1 MKKCPEGEYYCN
13 DMKKCRPIPKGYH
26 TARGGFLV
34 RDTEKKNGNGNG
46 NGHSSNGNGNGNGGN
61 GNGNGG
67 NGGGLGESMK
77 RLPLKIE
84 IPKTS
89 AQFNLGLMFR
99 ENLDSDSGMLFIFD
113 EVGEKSFHMRH
124 TTIPLDI
131 AFISEE
137 GVIESIKELE
147 PLRSSPVYSDA
158 NVMFALEVNRG
169 WFAENNVKVGDKIVK
184 LQESDCEC
192 EDCGQDPCVECGE
205 SHHNIDEDTS
215 FKNELSGVSY
225 EFIDIIKPEPMKVP
239 KHRFSYIDTSDDISA
254 ALPSVQEATRLPNYN
269 KVGNIID
276 VYLAW
281 RGKNYMIK
289 MFFPSVKKPSRREV
303 QDQVR
308 KVYPNAKLWNY
319 QVSEHEPGEPL
330 LQTTGGA

>member
-1 MKKCPEGEYYCN
+1 MKKCPEGEYYCH
-13 DMKKCRPIPKGYH
+13 DMKKCKPIPKGWH
-26 TARGGFLV
+26 TARGGYLV
-34 RDTEKKNGNGNG
+34 RDTEKKNGNGNGNG

-67 NGGGLGESMK
+67 GLGESMR

-99 ENLDSDSGMLFIFD
+99 ESLDPDSGMLFIFD
-113 EVGEKSFHMRH
+113 EVSEKSFHMRH

-131 AFISEE
+131 AFINEE

-158 NVMFALEVNRG
+158 DVLYALEVNRG
-169 WFAENNVKVGDKIVK
+169 WFEENDVKVGDKIASLV
-184 LQESDCEC
+184 EEECDC
-192 EDCGQDPCVECGE
+192 DCGQDPCIKCGQ
-205 SHHNIDEDTS
+205 SHHKIDEDTS

-239 KHRFSYIDTSDDISA
+239 KHRFSYIDTSEEI
-254 ALPSVQEATRLPNYN
+254 EEGTRLPNYN

-281 RGKNYMIK
+281 RGKNYMLK

-308 KVYPNAKLWNY
+308 KVYPGCKLWNY
-319 QVSEHEPGEPL
+319 QVSEHEPGEPI
-330 LQTTGGA
+330 LQTTGGG

>member
-1 MKKCPEGEYYCN
+1 MPNCPPGEYYCYT
-13 DMKKCRPIPKGYH
+13 DQKCCKTPHGYYVGR
-26 TARGGFLV
+26 RGYIEPNE
-34 RDTEKKNGNGNG
+34 TEI
-46 NGHSSNGNGNGNGGN
+46 NGHEGDNSGDGEGSIGGDGNGGSN
-61 GNGNGG
+61 
-67 NGGGLGESMK
+67 GGLGESMR

-99 ENLDSDSGMLFIFD
+99 ESLDPDSGMLFIFD
-113 EVGEKSFHMRH
+113 EVSEKSFHMRH

-131 AFISEE
+131 AFINEE

-158 NVMFALEVNRG
+158 DVLYALEVNRG
-169 WFAENNVKVGDKIVK
+169 WFEENDVKVGDKIASLV
-184 LQESDCEC
+184 EEECDC
-192 EDCGQDPCVECGE
+192 DCGQDPCIKCGE
-205 SHHNIDEDTS
+205 SHHKIDEDTS

-239 KHRFSYIDTSDDISA
+239 KHRFSYIDTSEEI
-254 ALPSVQEATRLPNYN
+254 EEGTRLPNYN

-281 RGKNYMIK
+281 RGKNYMLK

-308 KVYPNAKLWNY
+308 KVYPGCKLWNY
-319 QVSEHEPGEPL
+319 QVSEHEPGEPI
-330 LQTTGGA
+330 LQVGGT

>member
-1 MKKCPEGEYYCN
+1 MKKCPEGEYYCH
-13 DMKKCRPIPKGYH
+13 DMKKCKPIPKGWH
-26 TARGGFLV
+26 TARGGYLV
-34 RDTEKKNGNGNG
+34 RDTEKKNGNGNGNG

-67 NGGGLGESMK
+67 GLGESMR

-99 ENLDSDSGMLFIFD
+99 ESLDPNAGMLFIFD
-113 EVGEKSFHMRH
+113 EVSEKSFHMRH

-131 AFISEE
+131 AFINEE

-158 NVMFALEVNRG
+158 DVLYALEVNRG
-169 WFAENNVKVGDKIVK
+169 WFEENDVKVGDKIASLV
-184 LQESDCEC
+184 EEECDC
-192 EDCGQDPCVECGE
+192 DCGQDPCIKCGE
-205 SHHNIDEDTS
+205 SHHKIDEDTS

-239 KHRFSYIDTSDDISA
+239 KHRFSYIDTSEEI
-254 ALPSVQEATRLPNYN
+254 EEGTRLPNYN

-281 RGKNYMIK
+281 RGKNYMLK

-308 KVYPNAKLWNY
+308 KVYPGCKLWNY
-319 QVSEHEPGEPL
+319 QVSEHEPGEPI
-330 LQTTGGA
+330 LQTTGGG

>member
-1 MKKCPEGEYYCN
+1 MKKCPEGEYYCH
-13 DMKKCRPIPKGYH
+13 DMEKCKPIPKGWH
-26 TARGGFLV
+26 TARGGYLV

-67 NGGGLGESMK
+67 GLGESMR

-99 ENLDSDSGMLFIFD
+99 ESLDPNAGMLFIFD
-113 EVGEKSFHMRH
+113 EVSEKSFHMRH

-131 AFISEE
+131 AFINEE

-158 NVMFALEVNRG
+158 DVLYALEVNRG
-169 WFAENNVKVGDKIVK
+169 WFEENDVKVGDKIASLV
-184 LQESDCEC
+184 EEECDC
-192 EDCGQDPCVECGE
+192 DCGQDPCIKCGE
-205 SHHNIDEDTS
+205 SHHKIDEDTS

-239 KHRFSYIDTSDDISA
+239 KHRFSYIDTSEEI
-254 ALPSVQEATRLPNYN
+254 EEGTRLPNYN

-281 RGKNYMIK
+281 RGKNYMLK

-308 KVYPNAKLWNY
+308 KVYPGAKLWNY
-319 QVSEHEPGEPL
+319 QVSEHEPGEPI
-330 LQTTGGA
+330 LQTTGGG

>member
-1 MKKCPEGEYYCN
+1 MKKCPEGEYYCH
-13 DMKKCRPIPKGYH
+13 DMEKCKPIPKGWH
-26 TARGGFLV
+26 TARGGYLV

-67 NGGGLGESMK
+67 GLGESMR

-99 ENLDSDSGMLFIFD
+99 ESLDPNAGMLFIFD
-113 EVGEKSFHMRH
+113 EVSEKSFHMRH

-131 AFISEE
+131 AFINEE

-158 NVMFALEVNRG
+158 DVLYALEVNRG
-169 WFAENNVKVGDKIVK
+169 WFEENDVKVGDKIASLV
-184 LQESDCEC
+184 EEECDC
-192 EDCGQDPCVECGE
+192 DCGQDPCIKCGE
-205 SHHNIDEDTS
+205 SHHKIDEDTS

-239 KHRFSYIDTSDDISA
+239 KHRFSYIDTSEEI
-254 ALPSVQEATRLPNYN
+254 EEGTRLPNYN

-281 RGKNYMIK
+281 RGKNYMLK

-308 KVYPNAKLWNY
+308 KVYPGCKLWNY
-319 QVSEHEPGEPL
+319 QVSEHEPGEPI
-330 LQTTGGA
+330 LQTTGGG

>member
-1 MKKCPEGEYYCN
+1 
-13 DMKKCRPIPKGYH
+13 
-26 TARGGFLV
+26 
-34 RDTEKKNGNGNG
+34 
-46 NGHSSNGNGNGNGGN
+46 
-61 GNGNGG
+61 
-67 NGGGLGESMK
+67 
-77 RLPLKIE
+77 
-84 IPKTS
+84 
-89 AQFNLGLMFR
+89 
-99 ENLDSDSGMLFIFD
+99 
-113 EVGEKSFHMRH
+113 MRH

-147 PLRSSPVYSDA
+147 PLRSSPVYSDVD
-158 NVMFALEVNRG
+158 VMFALEVNRG
-169 WFAENNVKVGDKIVK
+169 WFAENDVKVGDKIVK

-192 EDCGQDPCVECGE
+192 EDCGQDPCIECGE
-205 SHHNIDEDTS
+205 SHHKIDEDTS

-239 KHRFSYIDTSDDISA
+239 KHRFSYIDTSDEIK
-254 ALPSVQEATRLPNYN
+254 EGTRLPDYN

-308 KVYPNAKLWNY
+308 KVYPGCKLWNY
-319 QVSEHEPGEPL
+319 QVSEHEPGEPI
-330 LQTTGGA
+330 LQTTGGR

>member
-1 MKKCPEGEYYCN
+1 MKKCPEGEYYCH
-13 DMKKCRPIPKGYH
+13 DMKKCKPIPKGWH
-26 TARGGFLV
+26 TARGGYLV
-34 RDTEKKNGNGNG
+34 RDTEKKNGNGNGNG

-67 NGGGLGESMK
+67 GLGESMR

-99 ENLDSDSGMLFIFD
+99 ESLDPDSGMLFIFD
-113 EVGEKSFHMRH
+113 EVSEKSFHMRH

-131 AFISEE
+131 AFINEE

-158 NVMFALEVNRG
+158 DVLYALEVNRG
-169 WFAENNVKVGDKIVK
+169 WFEENDVKVGDKIASLV
-184 LQESDCEC
+184 EEECDC
-192 EDCGQDPCVECGE
+192 DCGQDPCIKCGK
-205 SHHNIDEDTS
+205 SHHKIDEDTS

-239 KHRFSYIDTSDDISA
+239 KHRFSYIDTSEEI
-254 ALPSVQEATRLPNYN
+254 EEGTRLPNYN

-281 RGKNYMIK
+281 RGKNYMLK

-308 KVYPNAKLWNY
+308 KVYPGCKLWNY
-319 QVSEHEPGEPL
+319 QVSEHEPGEPI
-330 LQTTGGA
+330 LQTTGGG